1 MNTRMKNAAMGFIA
15 LFAVTTSFNAMANN
29 FYSKPATAE
38 LKFVGREGND
48 PMFQLTLNNT
58 NAEEVIV
65 VVKDEMGYVL
75 YREKIKGTNL
85 SKTFRLNMEELDGVS
100 LRIEI
105 LSRKSENNMT
115 FDIIDNA
122 TVVLTSSAK

>member
-15 LFAVTTSFNAMANN
+15 LFAVTTSFTAMANN
-29 FYSKPATAE
+29 IYSKPATAE
-38 LKFVGREGND
+38 LKFVCREGND

-75 YREKIKGTNL
+75 YREKIKATNL